1 MRKLTLGAMAIAG
14 LSTGCDKS
22 LDSID
27 GHSLGEPE
35 SVIYGTNESG
45 HIMMVMSDIPNLC
58 EAVRSADPPA
68 RNDFW
73 VLSLWSHI
81 NADDPGRYRVDSYA
95 SIRENGS
102 VFEYETEVGVIDIYS
117 LNLGHVK
124 ADVDLKFSTGD
135 VVSAEVEGRHCDANL
150 FVGLR

>member
-1 MRKLTLGAMAIAG
+1 MRKLALGAMAIAG

-27 GHSLGEPE
+27 GHTLGEPE
-35 SVIYGTNESG
+35 SVIYGTNDSG
-45 HIMMVMSDIPNLC
+45 HIMMVMSDLPSLC

-81 NADDPGRYRVDSYA
+81 DADEPGRYRVDSYA
-95 SIRENGS
+95 SIRENGELH
-102 VFEYETEVGVIDIYS
+102 EYETEAGTIDIFS
-117 LNLGHVK
+117 LSLGHIK
-124 ADVDLKFSTGD
+124 AEVDLTFSTGD
-135 VVSAEVEGRHCDANL
+135 EVSAEVEGRHCDANL